1 MINVIRVQKNFVV
14 YKSSAGS
21 GKTFTLV
28 KEYLKLALTDPKKLT
43 YNFKRIL
50 ALTFTNKAAA
60 EMRMRII
67 KALTHICEGKP
78 NELDTLLCKEINID
92 QKELKARAKILINH
106 ILHHYS
112 DLSVSTIDS
121 FSHKIVKTFAHDLKL
136 PVNFNLEMDTGEF
149 YNKVV
154 SQLMSEIGNDSS
166 ITFLLKEFALNN
178 LDEEQNWDP
187 EKSMQEFAKLL
198 QKENSVE
205 HVKHLVSLNEKEL
218 TDMKDTLNQKLK
230 DHKLFIQKKGK
241 EAVDLIQ
248 KQGLSDDD
256 FAYKKGGAQSFF
268 RKCADFELDDSNSR
282 IRTSLERN
290 EWLPKIAD
298 AETKNKLNAIAPELN
313 KLGNEL
319 LTYIEA
325 NSGKI
330 ILYELLRKR
339 IYPILLLTKIQ
350 SISNDLKQDEQLV
363 FIEEFNTRIFDLIK
377 NEPVSFIYERLGE
390 RYKNFL
396 LDEFQDTST
405 LQWQNILPLIENSL
419 ADGNFNLVV
428 GDGKQSIYRWRNAN
442 VKQFALLPH
451 LEGTETSLLMAQQEE
466 ALIRNYKEEQLNVN
480 YRSRSTII
488 EFNNSLFSHL
498 SKTLLKEVYDKI
510 YQGQEQIIKNKELGY
525 VTITNETKPSD
536 ELEEFV
542 FDTTFQH
549 IDRSL
554 KNGYSL
560 KDICIL
566 TDSNRRGSDIA
577 NFLSEKGI
585 PVISNDSLLLSNCV
599 EINALS
605 AFYQYIQNGKDHISA
620 SVVLHYLLSVK
631 KTDQDQFHN
640 AVLGITTKD
649 LYQTLAELKI
659 SISETELQTKNLLD
673 IGIYLIERLGMDQID
688 AAGIYLRFFLDEV
701 SKFMSTQNSNV
712 SDFNTWWEKRSK
724 DSSLII
730 SEGLNAV
737 KIMTIHKSKGLEFPI
752 VIAPFCNWNIAKS
765 GEQWI
770 TLHDEDLPIQSAY
783 IPLNNTTATAGFSDE
798 LEQETQERI
807 LDNINKLYVAFTRAV
822 DELHIISS
830 ISTGDKRQTVDLWL
844 RPFIE
849 SSNILKKTEKG
860 YELGSATKPSKPS
873 EQTSDIIKLEHLNL
887 SSELH
892 SVKIKGSFLN
902 GSELAEGAKQKG
914 IVMHYVL
921 SKIKH
926 EADIDRALQE
936 AVLEGMISLVE
947 QEELKITLLKL
958 IQHKEL
964 KAYYDPTKK
973 IYTEKDI
980 LMDTGEIL
988 RPDRIV
994 ISENEA
1000 CIIDY
1005 KTGKENPAK
1014 YERQMKDYQWA
1025 LEKMGYQ
1032 NIKKL
1037 LVYIEELKIIEVY

>member
-1 MINVIRVQKNFVV
+1 MPKNFVV

-28 KEYLKLALTDPKKLT
+28 KEYLKLALSDPQKLHF
-43 YNFKRIL
+43 NFKRIL

-60 EMRMRII
+60 EMRMRIV
-67 KALTHICEGKP
+67 KALTNICDGKP
-78 NELDTLLCKEINID
+78 SELDKLLCTEIGID
-92 QKELKARAKILINH
+92 QKELKARAQILINH
-106 ILHHYS
+106 MLHHYS
-112 DLSVSTIDS
+112 DLAVSTIDS

-136 PVNFNLEMDTGEF
+136 PVNFNLETDTGEF

-154 SQLMSEIGNDSS
+154 SQLISEIGNDSS

-178 LDEEQNWDP
+178 LDDEQNWDP

-205 HVKHLVSLNEKEL
+205 HVKHLVSLNETEL
-218 TDMKDTLNQKLK
+218 TAMKDKLNEKLK
-230 DHKLFIQKKGK
+230 AYKSFIQLKGK
-241 EAVDLIQ
+241 EALNLIQ
-248 KQGLSDDD
+248 KQGLTDDD
-256 FAYKKGGAQSFF
+256 FAHKKSGPQAFF
-268 RKCADFELDDSNSR
+268 RRCADFELGDNNSR
-282 IRTSLERN
+282 ITTAIEKN
-290 EWLPKIAD
+290 EWLPKTAD
-298 AETKNKLNAIAPELN
+298 SETKSKLISITPELN
-313 KLGNEL
+313 RLGTEL
-319 LTYIEA
+319 LNYINEHSSK
-325 NSGKI
+325 NT
-330 ILYELLRKR
+330 LYELIRKR

-350 SISNDLKQDEQLV
+350 SISNELKQDEQLV
-363 FIEEFNTRIFDLIK
+363 FIEEFNTRIFDFIK
-377 NEPVSFIYERLGE
+377 NEPVSFIYERLGD

-451 LEGTETSLLMAQQEE
+451 LEGTETSLLMAEQEK
-466 ALIRNYKEEQLNVN
+466 ALIRNYKEEQLNTN

-488 EFNNSLFSHL
+488 EFNNTLFDHL
-498 SKTLLKEVYDKI
+498 SKTLLKPPYDKI
-510 YQGQEQIIKNKELGY
+510 YLGQEQILKNKAVGY
-525 VTITNETKPSD
+525 VTITNEAKPSD
-536 ELEEFV
+536 ELEQFV
-542 FDTTFQH
+542 FDTTWQH

-554 KNGYSL
+554 NNGYSL
-560 KDICIL
+560 KEICVL

-577 NFLSEKGI
+577 NFLSKKGI
-585 PVISNDSLLLSNCV
+585 PVISNDSLLLSNCA
-599 EINALS
+599 EINGLT
-605 AFYQYIQNGKDHISA
+605 AFYLYLQNGKDNISA
-620 SVVLHYLLSVK
+620 AVVLNYLLSVK
-631 KTDQDQFHN
+631 KIDLQKFHQ
-640 AVLGITTKD
+640 AASGISKTD
-649 LYQTLAELKI
+649 LYKTLGELNI
-659 SISETELQTKNLLD
+659 TVSETELQTKNLLD
-673 IGIYLIERLGMDQID
+673 IAIYLIERLGMDKISS
-688 AAGIYLRFFLDEV
+688 AGIYLRFFLDEV
-701 SKFMSTQNSNV
+701 GKFMSTQNSNV

-730 SEGLNAV
+730 SEGLDAV

-752 VIAPFCNWNIAKS
+752 VIMPFCSWDIAKES
-765 GEQWI
+765 EQWVK
-770 TLHDEDLPIQSAY
+770 LNDDELPIESVY
-783 IPLNNTTATAGFSDE
+783 LKLNKNTRTAGFSE
-798 LEQETQERI
+798 EVEQEDQEKT

-830 ISTGDKRQTVDLWL
+830 MNNRSTRKTVDHWL

-849 SSNILKKTEKG
+849 TNNLLSKTEKG
-860 YELGSATKPSKPS
+860 YEFGAATKPSKPS
-873 EQTSDIIKLEHLNL
+873 EYISGIIELDHLDIKSD
-887 SSELH
+887 LH
-892 SVKIKGSFLN
+892 SIKIKGSFLN

-914 IVMHYVL
+914 ILMHYVL

-926 EADIDRALQE
+926 EGDIDHALGE
-936 AVLEGMISLVE
+936 AVLEGLISIDE
-947 QEELKITLLKL
+947 KEELKTTITKL

-964 KAYYDPTKK
+964 NSYYDPAKK
-973 IYTEKDI
+973 IYTEKEI

-1005 KTGKENPAK
+1005 KTGKENTPK
-1014 YERQMKDYQWA
+1014 YQQQMNDYQWA

-1037 LVYIEELKIIEVY
+1037 LVYMEDLKIIEVY